1 MRKTD
6 GLEDKLTALLNDPQ
20 SMAQLLSMAQSLGLS
35 PPEATPAGEPPPAPP
50 PVPPPVPP
58 MDEGMLRSV
67 MQLMQEAQHTD
78 ARQEALLCA
87 LKPFLRPERRAA
99 LDRAS
104 ELARI
109 SRLAGAALKGGALGG
124 GKGGF

>member
-6 GLEDKLTALLNDPQ
+6 GLEDKLNALLNDPQ

-35 PPEATPAGEPPPAPP
+35 PPEATPAGEPPPA
-50 PVPPPVPP
+50 PPPVPP

>member
-6 GLEDKLTALLNDPQ
+6 GLEDKLNALLNDPQ

-35 PPEATPAGEPPPAPP
+35 PPEAAPAGEPPPA
-50 PVPPPVPP
+50 PPPVPP

>member
-6 GLEDKLTALLNDPQ
+6 GLEDKLNALLNDPQ

-35 PPEATPAGEPPPAPP
+35 PPEATPAGE
-50 PVPPPVPP
+50 PPVPP

>member
-6 GLEDKLTALLNDPQ
+6 GLEDKLNALLNDPQ

-35 PPEATPAGEPPPAPP
+35 PPEATPAGEPPPA
-50 PVPPPVPP
+50 PPPVPP

-109 SRLAGAALKGGALGG
+109 SRLAGAALKGGALGAG
-124 GKGGF
+124 QGGF

>member
-35 PPEATPAGEPPPAPP
+35 PPEATPAGEPPPA
-50 PVPPPVPP
+50 PPPVPP

>member
-6 GLEDKLTALLNDPQ
+6 GLEDKLNALLNDPQ

-35 PPEATPAGEPPPAPP
+35 PPEATPAGEPPPA
-50 PVPPPVPP
+50 PPPVPP

-124 GKGGF
+124 GKGGY

>member
-6 GLEDKLTALLNDPQ
+6 GLEDKLKALLNDPQ

-35 PPEATPAGEPPPAPP
+35 PPEATPAGEPPPA
-50 PVPPPVPP
+50 PPPVPP

-109 SRLAGAALKGGALGG
+109 SRLAGAALKSGALGG